1 MVTTRILLVGGNRL
15 VVEMLVEHLHYSDR
29 YELGWVKYCDQAL
42 ATLERRRFDLVLVLS
57 LHVPWTMRHASGY
70 SPEWRADLPLNAIL
84 FLTHMRALHHP
95 PPVIV
100 ASGSSL
106 ADAEKEALAHGAFAF
121 ISKPFDLAELDHIV
135 RLALESRTGE
145 R

>member
-1 MVTTRILLVGGNRL
+1 MDDAAR
-15 VVEMLVEHLHYSDR
+15 E
-29 YELGWVKYCDQAL
+29 WVFSRMAC
-42 ATLERRRFDLVLVLS
+42 R
-57 LHVPWTMRHASGY
+57 P
-70 SPEWRADLPLNAIL
+70 PLNAIL